1 MERKIRAFWAACQ
14 VWAGRKVFGFGGGGV
29 KVKDKDKDK
38 GHRFGITVGICQGI
52 RVR

>member
-1 MERKIRAFWAACQ
+1 MGMSG
-14 VWAGRKVFGFGGGGV
+14 VWCGLSSLGGRKVFGFGGGGV